1 MNLKNNKIL
10 IALPFIAVVFLWN
23 APFILKGI
31 IVERDVLLEL
41 IVTEVAI
48 FGGILMVS
56 LLRGRMGRLYLI
68 TSYISVAILIIMI
81 STGLWR
87 FAFFYAIAVL
97 LSIRFF
103 VSNRKILDFSTGTIA
118 FLVFM
123 VIILLSTS
131 LRFAATPIN
140 PLNSTG
146 YAFSIY
152 DNSSPL
158 GIPFTY
164 AYGIVI
170 GLRGATLSF
179 SPLTAVLFPVISY
192 LTADNT
198 MLILKGSNSG
208 STASATGAVVAALA
222 CQCENTI
229 GVLSGTVSSLALSIL
244 PFFIFLSAGLLILT
258 NIYLHNPIRM
268 KFPKIRPWM
277 VVSIFVIILTL
288 EFYIVSTG
296 LVYDLALFGL
306 VSFLSIISGFLL
318 GFAIPVKRSLP
329 MFSIVVAFAIQAI
342 MFWPHLINEA
352 LTVPYIFEAY
362 NFAGLIA
369 GLILSLSFKNR
380 RTITKVGLIELIFS
394 METMITAVFLYITL
408 FSISIFTGFSEIAVI
423 NFSVFILIISLP
435 VMWFSN
441 IYLLSVRTFG
451 S

>member
-1 MNLKNNKIL
+1 MKNSKVL
-10 IALPFIAVVFLWN
+10 MALPFVAVVLLWN
-23 APFILKGI
+23 VPFILKGI

-41 IVTEVAI
+41 IIEEAAI
-48 FGGILMVS
+48 FGGILLAS
-56 LLRGRMGRLYLI
+56 LLREKTGRLYLI
-68 TSYISVAILIIMI
+68 ASYVSITILIVMV

-87 FAFFYAIAVL
+87 FAFFYAIAFL
-97 LSIRFF
+97 ISIRLFML
-103 VSNRKILDFSTGTIA
+103 NRKRLDVSTGTIA
-118 FLVFM
+118 FFVFM
-123 VIILLSTS
+123 VIIILSTS
-131 LRFAATPIN
+131 LRIAATSLGV
-140 PLNSTG
+140 LNSTG
-146 YAFSIY
+146 YVFSIY

-164 AYGIVI
+164 AFGIVI
-170 GLRGATLSF
+170 GLKGVTLSF
-179 SPLTAVLFPVISY
+179 SPLTAVFFPIISY

-198 MLILKGSNSG
+198 MLILKGSTSG

-244 PFFIFLSAGLLILT
+244 PFFIFLSAGLLIVT
-258 NIYLHNPIRM
+258 NIYLHNPIKM
-268 KFPKIRPWM
+268 NFPKFRPWL
-277 VVSIFVIILTL
+277 VVSLFVIILAV
-288 EFYIVSTG
+288 EFSIVSTG
-296 LVYDLALFGL
+296 LVYNLALFGF

-318 GFAIPVKRSLP
+318 GFAIPVKRNLP
-329 MFSIVVAFAIQAI
+329 IYSVVVAFIIQAI
-342 MFWPHLINEA
+342 MFWPHLIDEA

-423 NFSVFILIISLP
+423 DFSVFILILSLP
-435 VMWFSN
+435 IMWFSN
-441 IYLLSVRTFG
+441 IYLLSVRAFG

>member
-1 MNLKNNKIL
+1 MTVRINKVL
-10 IALPFIAVVFLWN
+10 SALPFVAVVFLWN
-23 APFILKGI
+23 VPFFLKGI
-31 IVERDVLLEL
+31 IVERDVLVEL
-41 IVTEVAI
+41 IIAEAAI
-48 FGGILMVS
+48 FGGILIAS
-56 LLRGRMGRLYLI
+56 LLRERTGRLYII
-68 TSYISVAILIIMI
+68 TSYVSVTILIVMI

-87 FAFFYAIAVL
+87 FAFFYAIAFL
-97 LSIRFF
+97 ISIRFF
-103 VSNRKILDFSTGTIA
+103 VSNRKRLDFSTGTIA
-118 FLVFM
+118 FLVFV
-123 VIILLSTS
+123 VIIVLSTS
-131 LRFAATPIN
+131 LRIATTSIN
-140 PLNSTG
+140 SLNSTG

-170 GLRGATLSF
+170 GLKGVTFSF
-179 SPLTAVLFPVISY
+179 SPLTAVFFPIISY

-198 MLILKGSNSG
+198 MLILKGSTSG

-258 NIYLHNPIRM
+258 NLYLHNPIRM
-268 KFPKIRPWM
+268 KFPKFRPWM
-277 VVSIFVIILTL
+277 VVSFFVIILAV
-288 EFYIVSTG
+288 EFSIVSTG
-296 LVYDLALFGL
+296 LVYDLALFGF

-318 GFAIPVKRSLP
+318 GFAVPIKRSLP
-329 MFSIVVAFAIQAI
+329 LFSVVVAFILQAI

-352 LTVPYIFEAY
+352 LRIPYIFEAY
-362 NFAGLIA
+362 NFTGLIA

-380 RTITKVGLIELIFS
+380 KTITKVGLIELIFS

-408 FSISIFTGFSEIAVI
+408 FSISIFSGFSEIAVI
-423 NFSVFILIISLP
+423 DFSVFILIISLP

-441 IYLLSVRTFG
+441 IYLLSVRAFG